1 MANDKNALSGTIFD
15 EAGYDEMQKSE
26 NHEIGY
32 RLFKAMFFVVL
43 AAALILTM
51 VCGNANDLWG
61 MAFSLALF
69 AVVFVFYIIYA
80 YMTAKKGIMNPKFA
94 KGWSAKWV
102 IPVYFILEVFEAVQ
116 IFRRSEYE
124 LSDIAFI
131 IQWQIIIIS
140 CISMS
145 LCAMKNNRVL
155 KAQLEENETDG

>member
-1 MANDKNALSGTIFD
+1 MANEKNALSGTIFD

-43 AAALILTM
+43 AAALILVM
-51 VCGNANDLWG
+51 FCGNANDLWG
-61 MAFSLALF
+61 TVISLSLF
-69 AVVFVFYIIYA
+69 AVILAFYIIYA

-94 KGWSAKWV
+94 KNWSAKWV
-102 IPVYFILEVFEAVQ
+102 IPAYIILEIMAISR
-116 IFRRSEYE
+116 IFHSEHE

-155 KAQLEENETDG
+155 KAQLEENEADR

>member
-1 MANDKNALSGTIFD
+1 MDNNKNALSGTIFD
-15 EAGYDEMQKSE
+15 EAGYDEMQIAE

-43 AAALILTM
+43 AASFILTV

-61 MAFSLALF
+61 MAVSLALF

-80 YMTAKKGIMNPKFA
+80 YMTAKKGIMNTKFA
-94 KGWSAKWV
+94 KGWSAKWI
-102 IPVYFILEVFEAVQ
+102 IPTYIVLEVVVITR
-116 IFRRSEYE
+116 IFHSEHE
-124 LSDIAFI
+124 LSDIALI

-145 LCAMKNNRVL
+145 LCAMKNSRVL
-155 KAQLEENETDG
+155 KAQLEDNEADE

>member
-1 MANDKNALSGTIFD
+1 MDNNKNALSGTIFD

-43 AAALILTM
+43 AAALILVM
-51 VCGNANDLWG
+51 FCGNANDLWG
-61 MAFSLALF
+61 TVISLSLF
-69 AVVFVFYIIYA
+69 AVILAFYIIYA

-94 KGWSAKWV
+94 KNWSAKWI
-102 IPVYFILEVFEAVQ
+102 IPAYMILEIMAISRF
-116 IFRRSEYE
+116 FHSEHE
-124 LSDIAFI
+124 LSDIALI

-155 KAQLEENETDG
+155 KAQLEDNEADQ

>member
-32 RLFKAMFFVVL
+32 RLFKAMFFIVL

-61 MAFSLALF
+61 MAFSLALL

>member
-32 RLFKAMFFVVL
+32 RLFKAMFFIVL

-61 MAFSLALF
+61 MAFSLALL

-145 LCAMKNNRVL
+145 LCAKKNNRVL

>member
-1 MANDKNALSGTIFD
+1 MDNNKNALSGTIFD

-43 AAALILTM
+43 AAALILVM
-51 VCGNANDLWG
+51 FCGNANDLWG
-61 MAFSLALF
+61 TVISLSLF
-69 AVVFVFYIIYA
+69 AFILAFYIIYA

-94 KGWSAKWV
+94 KNWSAKWI
-102 IPVYFILEVFEAVQ
+102 IPVYIILEVVAVSR
-116 IFRRSEYE
+116 IFHSEHE
-124 LSDIAFI
+124 LSDIALI

-155 KAQLEENETDG
+155 KAQLEENESDG

>member
-1 MANDKNALSGTIFD
+1 MANEKNALSGTIFD

-32 RLFKAMFFVVL
+32 RLFKAMFFVAL
-43 AAALILTM
+43 AAALILVM
-51 VCGNANDLWG
+51 FCGNANDLWG
-61 MAFSLALF
+61 TVISLSLF
-69 AVVFVFYIIYA
+69 AVILAFYIIYA

-94 KGWSAKWV
+94 KNWSAKWI
-102 IPVYFILEVFEAVQ
+102 IPVYIILEVVAVSR
-116 IFRRSEYE
+116 IFHSEHE
-124 LSDIAFI
+124 LSDIALI

-155 KAQLEENETDG
+155 KAQLEENEADE

>member
-15 EAGYDEMQKSE
+15 EAGYDEMQIAE

-43 AAALILTM
+43 AAALILVM
-51 VCGNANDLWG
+51 FCGNANDLWG
-61 MAFSLALF
+61 TVISLSLF
-69 AVVFVFYIIYA
+69 AFILAFYIIYA

-94 KGWSAKWV
+94 KNWSAKWI
-102 IPVYFILEVFEAVQ
+102 IPVYIILEVAAITR
-116 IFRRSEYE
+116 IFHSEHE
-124 LSDIAFI
+124 LSDIALI

-155 KAQLEENETDG
+155 KAQLEENEADG

>member
-1 MANDKNALSGTIFD
+1 MDNNKNALSGTIFD
-15 EAGYDEMQKSE
+15 EVGYDEMQIAK

-43 AAALILTM
+43 AVAFILTV
-51 VCGNANDLWG
+51 VCGNANDFWG
-61 MAFSLALF
+61 MAVSLALL

-94 KGWSAKWV
+94 RNWSAKWI
-102 IPVYFILEVFEAVQ
+102 IPVYIILEVAAISR
-116 IFRRSEYE
+116 IFHSEHE
-124 LSDIAFI
+124 LSDIALI

-155 KAQLEENETDG
+155 KAQLEENEADE

>member
-1 MANDKNALSGTIFD
+1 MDNNKNALSGTIFD

-61 MAFSLALF
+61 MAFSLALL

>member
-1 MANDKNALSGTIFD
+1 MANEKNALLGTIFD

-32 RLFKAMFFVVL
+32 KLFKAMFFVVL
-43 AAALILTM
+43 IVSVILTM
-51 VCGNANDLWG
+51 VCGKANDLWG
-61 MAFSLALF
+61 MAVSLALLAIVF
-69 AVVFVFYIIYA
+69 AFYVIYA

-102 IPVYFILEVFEAVQ
+102 IPAYMILEIMAISRF
-116 IFRRSEYE
+116 FHSEHE
-124 LSDIAFI
+124 LSDIALI

-155 KAQLEENETDG
+155 KAQLEENEADE

>member
-1 MANDKNALSGTIFD
+1 MDNNKNALSGTIFD

-43 AAALILTM
+43 AAALILVM
-51 VCGNANDLWG
+51 FCGNANDLWG
-61 MAFSLALF
+61 TVISLSLF
-69 AVVFVFYIIYA
+69 AFILAFYIIYA

-94 KGWSAKWV
+94 KNWSAKWI
-102 IPVYFILEVFEAVQ
+102 IPVYIILEVVAVSR
-116 IFRRSEYE
+116 IFHSEHE
-124 LSDIAFI
+124 LSDIALV

-155 KAQLEENETDG
+155 KAQLEENEADG

>member
-1 MANDKNALSGTIFD
+1 MDNEKNALSGTIFD

-43 AAALILTM
+43 AAALILVM
-51 VCGNANDLWG
+51 FCGNVNDLWG
-61 MAFSLALF
+61 TVISLSLF
-69 AVVFVFYIIYA
+69 AVILAFYIIYA

-94 KGWSAKWV
+94 KNWSAKWI
-102 IPVYFILEVFEAVQ
+102 IPVYIILEVVAVSR
-116 IFRRSEYE
+116 IFHSEHE
-124 LSDIAFI
+124 LSDIALI

-155 KAQLEENETDG
+155 KAQLEENEADR

>member
-1 MANDKNALSGTIFD
+1 MANNKSALSGTIFD
-15 EAGYDEMQKSE
+15 EAGYDEMQIAE

-43 AAALILTM
+43 AAALILVM
-51 VCGNANDLWG
+51 FCGNANDLWG
-61 MAFSLALF
+61 TVISLSLF
-69 AVVFVFYIIYA
+69 AFILAFYIIYA

-94 KGWSAKWV
+94 KNWSAKWI
-102 IPVYFILEVFEAVQ
+102 IPVYIILEVVAVSR
-116 IFRRSEYE
+116 IFHSEHE
-124 LSDIAFI
+124 LSDIALI

-155 KAQLEENETDG
+155 KAQLEENESDG

>member
-1 MANDKNALSGTIFD
+1 MANEKNALSGTIFD

-26 NHEIGY
+26 NHEIGCK
-32 RLFKAMFFVVL
+32 LFKAMFFVVL
-43 AAALILTM
+43 AAALILVM
-51 VCGNANDLWG
+51 FCGNANDLWG
-61 MAFSLALF
+61 MAVSLVLL

-102 IPVYFILEVFEAVQ
+102 IPVYIILEVVAVSR
-116 IFRRSEYE
+116 IFHSEHE
-124 LSDIAFI
+124 LSDIALI

-155 KAQLEENETDG
+155 KAQLEENEADE

>member
-1 MANDKNALSGTIFD
+1 MANEKNALLGTIFD

-32 RLFKAMFFVVL
+32 KLFKAMFFVVL
-43 AAALILTM
+43 IVSFILTM
-51 VCGNANDLWG
+51 VCGKANDLWG
-61 MAFSLALF
+61 MAVSLALLAIVF
-69 AVVFVFYIIYA
+69 AFYVIYA

-94 KGWSAKWV
+94 KGWSAQWV
-102 IPVYFILEVFEAVQ
+102 IPAYMILEIMAISRF
-116 IFRRSEYE
+116 FHSEHE
-124 LSDIAFI
+124 LSDIALI

-155 KAQLEENETDG
+155 KAQLEENEADE

>member
-1 MANDKNALSGTIFD
+1 MDNNKNALSGTIFD

-43 AAALILTM
+43 AAALILVM
-51 VCGNANDLWG
+51 FCGNANDLWG
-61 MAFSLALF
+61 TVISLSLF
-69 AVVFVFYIIYA
+69 AVILAFYIIYA

-94 KGWSAKWV
+94 KNWSAKWI
-102 IPVYFILEVFEAVQ
+102 IPVYIILEVVAVSR
-116 IFRRSEYE
+116 IFHSEHE
-124 LSDIAFI
+124 LSDIALI

-155 KAQLEENETDG
+155 KAQLEENEADR

>member
-15 EAGYDEMQKSE
+15 EAGYDEMQIAE

-32 RLFKAMFFVVL
+32 RLFKAMFFV
-43 AAALILTM
+43 ALIAAMLLVM
-51 VCGNANDLWG
+51 FCGNANDLWG
-61 MAFSLALF
+61 TVISLVLF
-69 AVVFVFYIIYA
+69 AVIFAFYIIYA

-94 KGWSAKWV
+94 RNWSAKWI
-102 IPVYFILEVFEAVQ
+102 IPVYIILEVVAITR
-116 IFRRSEYE
+116 IFHSEHE
-124 LSDIAFI
+124 LSDIALI

-155 KAQLEENETDG
+155 KAQLEENESDG

>member
-1 MANDKNALSGTIFD
+1 MDNNKNALSGTIFD

-43 AAALILTM
+43 AAALILVM
-51 VCGNANDLWG
+51 FCGNANDLWG
-61 MAFSLALF
+61 TVISLSLF
-69 AVVFVFYIIYA
+69 AVILAFYIIYA

-94 KGWSAKWV
+94 KSWSAKWI
-102 IPVYFILEVFEAVQ
+102 IPAYMILEIMAISRF
-116 IFRRSEYE
+116 FRSEYE

-145 LCAMKNNRVL
+145 LCAIKNNRVL
-155 KAQLEENETDG
+155 KAQLEENEADR

>member
-1 MANDKNALSGTIFD
+1 MDNNKNALSGTIFD
-15 EAGYDEMQKSE
+15 EAGYDEMQIAE

-32 RLFKAMFFVVL
+32 RLFKAMFFV
-43 AAALILTM
+43 ALIASFILTV

-61 MAFSLALF
+61 MAVSLALLAF
-69 AVVFVFYIIYA
+69 VFVFYIIYA

-94 KGWSAKWV
+94 KNWSAKWI
-102 IPVYFILEVFEAVQ
+102 IPAYMILEIMAISRF
-116 IFRRSEYE
+116 FHSEHE
-124 LSDIAFI
+124 LSDIALI

-155 KAQLEENETDG
+155 KAQLEDNEADQ

>member
-1 MANDKNALSGTIFD
+1 MANEKNALSGTIFD

-32 RLFKAMFFVVL
+32 KLFKAIFFVVL
-43 AAALILTM
+43 AASFILTV

-61 MAFSLALF
+61 MAVSLALLAF
-69 AVVFVFYIIYA
+69 VFVFYIIYA

-94 KGWSAKWV
+94 KSWSAKWV
-102 IPVYFILEVFEAVQ
+102 IPAYIILEIMAISR
-116 IFRRSEYE
+116 IFHSEHE

-155 KAQLEENETDG
+155 KAQLEENEADE

>member
-1 MANDKNALSGTIFD
+1 MDNNKNALSGTIFD

-43 AAALILTM
+43 AAALILVM
-51 VCGNANDLWG
+51 FCGNANDLWG
-61 MAFSLALF
+61 TVISLSLF
-69 AVVFVFYIIYA
+69 AVILAFYIIYA
-80 YMTAKKGIMNPKFA
+80 YLTAKKGIMNPKFA
-94 KGWSAKWV
+94 KNWSAKWI
-102 IPVYFILEVFEAVQ
+102 IPVYIILEVVAVSR
-116 IFRRSEYE
+116 IFHSEHE
-124 LSDIAFI
+124 LSDIALI

-155 KAQLEENETDG
+155 KAQLEENESDG

>member
-1 MANDKNALSGTIFD
+1 MDNNKNALSGTIFD

-43 AAALILTM
+43 AAALILVM
-51 VCGNANDLWG
+51 FCGNANDLWG
-61 MAFSLALF
+61 TVISLSLF
-69 AVVFVFYIIYA
+69 AVILAFYIIYA

-94 KGWSAKWV
+94 KNWSAKWV
-102 IPVYFILEVFEAVQ
+102 IPAYIILEIMAISR
-116 IFRRSEYE
+116 IFHSEHE

-155 KAQLEENETDG
+155 KAQLEENEADR

>member
-1 MANDKNALSGTIFD
+1 MDNDKNALSGTIFD
-15 EAGYDEMQKSE
+15 EVGYDEMQIAK

-43 AAALILTM
+43 AAALILVM
-51 VCGNANDLWG
+51 VCGNANDFWG
-61 MAFSLALF
+61 MTVSLALL

-80 YMTAKKGIMNPKFA
+80 YMTAKRGIMNPKFA
-94 KGWSAKWV
+94 RNWSAKWI
-102 IPVYFILEVFEAVQ
+102 IPVYIILEVVAITR
-116 IFRRSEYE
+116 IFHSEHE
-124 LSDIAFI
+124 LSDIALM

-155 KAQLEENETDG
+155 KAQLEENEADG

>member
-1 MANDKNALSGTIFD
+1 MDNNKNALSGTIFD

-43 AAALILTM
+43 AAALILVM
-51 VCGNANDLWG
+51 FCGNANDLWG
-61 MAFSLALF
+61 TVISLSLF
-69 AVVFVFYIIYA
+69 AVIFAFYIIYA

-94 KGWSAKWV
+94 KNWSAKWI
-102 IPVYFILEVFEAVQ
+102 IPVYIILEVVAVSR
-116 IFRRSEYE
+116 IFHSEHE
-124 LSDIAFI
+124 LSDIALI

-140 CISMS
+140 CIFIS

-155 KAQLEENETDG
+155 KAQLEDNEADE

>member
-1 MANDKNALSGTIFD
+1 MDNEKNALSGTIFD

-32 RLFKAMFFVVL
+32 RLFKAMFFVAL
-43 AAALILTM
+43 AASFILTV

-61 MAFSLALF
+61 MAVSLALF

-80 YMTAKKGIMNPKFA
+80 YMTAKKGIMNTKFA

-102 IPVYFILEVFEAVQ
+102 IPAYIILEIMAISK
-116 IFRRSEYE
+116 IFHSEHE

-155 KAQLEENETDG
+155 KAQLEENEADE

>member
-1 MANDKNALSGTIFD
+1 MDNEKNALSGTIFD

-43 AAALILTM
+43 AAALILVM
-51 VCGNANDLWG
+51 FCGNANDLWG
-61 MAFSLALF
+61 TVISLSLF
-69 AVVFVFYIIYA
+69 AVILAFYIIYA

-94 KGWSAKWV
+94 KNWSAKWI
-102 IPVYFILEVFEAVQ
+102 IPVYIILEVVAVSR
-116 IFRRSEYE
+116 IFHSEHE
-124 LSDIAFI
+124 LSDIALI

-155 KAQLEENETDG
+155 KAQLEENEADE

>member
-1 MANDKNALSGTIFD
+1 MDNNKNALSGTIFD
-15 EAGYDEMQKSE
+15 EAGYDEMQIAE

-43 AAALILTM
+43 IVSFILTM
-51 VCGNANDLWG
+51 VCGKANDLWG
-61 MAFSLALF
+61 MAVSLALF
-69 AVVFVFYIIYA
+69 AVVYVFYIIYA

-102 IPVYFILEVFEAVQ
+102 IPAYMILEIMAISRF
-116 IFRRSEYE
+116 FHSEHE

-155 KAQLEENETDG
+155 KAQLEDNEADQ

>member
-1 MANDKNALSGTIFD
+1 MDNNKNALSGTIFD

-43 AAALILTM
+43 AAALILVM
-51 VCGNANDLWG
+51 FCGNANDLWG
-61 MAFSLALF
+61 TVISLSLF
-69 AVVFVFYIIYA
+69 AVILAFYIIYA
-80 YMTAKKGIMNPKFA
+80 YMTAKKGIMNTKFA
-94 KGWSAKWV
+94 KNWSAKWI
-102 IPVYFILEVFEAVQ
+102 IPVYIILEVVAVSR
-116 IFRRSEYE
+116 IFHSEHE

-155 KAQLEENETDG
+155 KAQLEENEADR